1 MLPLYH
7 PPDENMAG
15 SRRAEQ
21 MDSRRQGLAK
31 AVVVAEGQLAA
42 LEAEVKAALSTGSVE
57 ARPNTA
63 MQFGMERKLIK
74 LIDEVSARASELSKI
89 DERESKYDNRMQQ
102 NSSFSGYSEAVMAKG
117 GGGIRF
123 VPPEERGISPAKKVE
138 IASGGND
145 KAGIEAGSKAIDSQ
159 ALEKSMGLK
168 NDDLPNYYKTPWRPT
183 NTEDPVDSAVAK
195 AANHSHKISP
205 KHSSESG
212 ADLLVVLKS
221 QLVESAD
228 KDELGKLV
236 QVMATQILKI
246 DAVVD
251 DDGNTVLIRAAKCGS
266 KNVVD
271 YCVNHMKNYA
281 ADPIN
286 AQNFEGNTAL
296 HYAYERKDLAMVDLL
311 VSSGANAHLQN
322 MYGLKAMA
330 GARPRSFLDFAAYA
344 V

>member
-1 MLPLYH
+1 
-7 PPDENMAG
+7 
-15 SRRAEQ
+15 
-21 MDSRRQGLAK
+21 
-31 AVVVAEGQLAA
+31 
-42 LEAEVKAALSTGSVE
+42 
-57 ARPNTA
+57 

-89 DERESKYDNRMQQ
+89 DERESKYNNKMQQ
-102 NSSFSGYSEAVMAKG
+102 NSSLPDDSGTAVTKD

-123 VPPEERGISPAKKVE
+123 VPPEERGIPSPPAKKVE
-138 IASGGND
+138 FAPQSND
-145 KAGIEAGSKAIDSQ
+145 KPDIEASSKAIDSENSKNPGAGDFSQ
-159 ALEKSMGLK
+159 EALEKRMGSK
-168 NDDLPNYYKTPWRPT
+168 SDDLPSYYKTPWRPT
-183 NTEDPVDSAVAK
+183 NTDDPVDSAVAK
-195 AANHSHKISP
+195 AANHSHKMSP

-236 QVMATQILKI
+236 QVMATQILKV
-246 DAVVD
+246 DTVVD

-271 YCVNHMKNYA
+271 YCVNHMKNDA
-281 ADPIN
+281 ADCIN